1 MADMHEWVIAFILG
15 VVEGLTEFLPVSST
29 GHMILVG
36 SLLGFTD
43 DKAKTFE
50 VIIQLGSILAVV
62 VVFWRRLFGLIG
74 IHFGQVPHEGIGS
87 GRLRLGHILL
97 GMRWCWGWCFTS
109 KSKPFL
115 PRLT

>member
-15 VVEGLTEFLPVSST
+15 GGEGLTEFLPVSST
-29 GHMILVG
+29 GQMILVG

-74 IHFGQVPHEGIGS
+74 IHFGEVPHEGIDSKIKG
-87 GRLRLGHILL
+87 LFYNVILL
-97 GMRWCWGWCFTS
+97 MLKF
-109 KSKPFL
+109 KAPFL
-115 PRLT
+115 SPFWDFVNLH